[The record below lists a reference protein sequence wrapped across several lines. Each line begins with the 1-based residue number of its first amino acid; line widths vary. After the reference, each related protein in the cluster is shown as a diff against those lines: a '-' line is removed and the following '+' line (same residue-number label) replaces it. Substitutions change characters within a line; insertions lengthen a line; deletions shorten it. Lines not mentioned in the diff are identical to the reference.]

1 MVQKR
6 GLVKIISFLSPV
18 DKIVISYALITALWI
33 LIFSARIENEI
44 ILLLNR
50 ICIIGGIILF
60 NLWHHRRPSMFSD
73 VVHHIYPLLLL
84 SYWYGET
91 YALNRVLFTPFDDWF
106 KYADQ
111 WIFGCQPSI
120 EFSARFSQR
129 WVSELLNF
137 GYFSYF
143 FMNLTTFLVVYIK
156 KRDEAMKTV
165 FLVIT
170 SFFIYYFIFILF
182 PVVGPQFW
190 LPEALRHVPEGY
202 LFQKGV
208 LLIQLLGEQPTGA
221 FPSSH
226 VGLTIIFLIITRTYS
241 KKTFW
246 FMLPVA
252 IILIFA
258 TVYIKAH
265 YVVDVFAGILSS
277 GIVLLLAKKIYS
289 LRFFRDDFP
298 KN

>member
-6 GLVKIISFLSPV
+6 GLAKIISFLSPV

-33 LIFSARIENEI
+33 IVFSARIEHIGALFLARFGIIGLI
-44 ILLLNR
+44 IL
-50 ICIIGGIILF
+50 IAS
-60 NLWHHRRPSMFSD
+60 WHHDRPSMVSD
-73 VVHHIYPLLLL
+73 VVRHLYALLLL

-91 YALNRVLFTPFDDWF
+91 YAMNHVLFTPFDEWF

-111 WIFGCQPSI
+111 WIFGYQPSI
-120 EFSARFSQR
+120 EFSARFPER
-129 WVSELLNF
+129 WISELLNF

-156 KRDEAMKTV
+156 KREEAMKAV

-170 SFFIYYFIFILF
+170 SFFLYYILFILF

-190 LPEALRHVPEGY
+190 LPETLRSVPEGY

-208 LLIQLLGEQPTGA
+208 LLIQRLGEQPTGA

-226 VGLTIIFLIITRTYS
+226 VGLTIIFLIITRKYS

-252 IILIFA
+252 IILMFA

-277 GIVLLLAKKIYS
+277 GLILLLAKRIYS
-289 LRFFRDDFP
+289 LRFFHKEFP